1 MDQRSIPGK
10 GEEVESGLKISSA
23 VCLLVLSRAPRVP
36 PAGFLSQELSADR
49 KKLGVLGRVGG
60 EYQPRSIVTS
70 PSPGGADRLPAPP
83 LASLDS

>member
-23 VCLLVLSRAPRVP
+23 VFMFFFRAPPCARQS
-36 PAGFLSQELSADR
+36 GFLSQELSADR